1 MQGGE
6 DTLDFLMYLFL
17 IKFDIFKK
25 NNIFLINNES
35 VRITKV

>member
-17 IKFDIFKK
+17 IKFDIFK
-25 NNIFLINNES
+25 NIIFIN
-35 VRITKV
+35 K

>member
-17 IKFDIFKK
+17 IKFDIKK
-25 NNIFLINNES
+25 NIIFIN
-35 VRITKV
+35 K

>member
-17 IKFDIFKK
+17 IKFDILKK
-25 NNIFLINNES
+25 NIIYFN
-35 VRITKV
+35 K

>member
-17 IKFDIFKK
+17 IKFDIKK
-25 NNIFLINNES
+25 NIIYIN
-35 VRITKV
+35 K

>member
-17 IKFDIFKK
+17 IKFDIKKK
-25 NNIFLINNES
+25 NIIYIN
-35 VRITKV
+35 K